1 MEGDQQEM
9 KEICP
14 NGELNPFSKTG
25 ASSQP
30 EVQLVVFFFLSRPCT
45 AGTYQYVKMS
55 YGSHIK
61 NHNQEFV
68 SWLSRLRT

>member
-25 ASSQP
+25 ASSQT
-30 EVQLVVFFFLSRPCT
+30 EVQLVGFFFCLGH
-45 AGTYQYVKMS
+45 AQQVYINM
-55 YGSHIK
+55 
-61 NHNQEFV
+61 
-68 SWLSRLRT
+68 